1 MSCIGP
7 MARGAEDLALLYR
20 IIAGPDTRDTDM
32 QPVPVDDVPALDV
45 KGLRIAYAL
54 TFPGFPVAADIRE
67 AIEALAKKLAN
78 AGAIVAGAEL
88 PELDF
93 HADLQAGGE
102 LIGMML
108 GAAQPDKDA
117 PPPSLADYFA
127 ALHKRDRS
135 IVAWENFLSQWDALL
150 CPASMT
156 SAFPHCEAGAPLQ
169 VDGRDEDYWMVAG
182 HGALFNYS
190 GHPAIAM
197 PCGLGR
203 QGLPIGVQL
212 VGKRWSESRLLAIAQ
227 ALSPLTG
234 GFRRPPGY

>member
-1 MSCIGP
+1 
-7 MARGAEDLALLYR
+7 
-20 IIAGPDTRDTDM
+20 M

-45 KGLRIAYAL
+45 KELRIAYAP
-54 TFPGFPVAADIRE
+54 TFPGFPVAADIRQ
-67 AIEALAKKLAN
+67 AIEALAKKLERRRRDRR
-78 AGAIVAGAEL
+78 GGKSCR
-88 PELDF
+88 ELDF
-93 HADLQAGGE
+93 HADLAAGGE

-135 IVAWENFLSQWDALL
+135 IVAWEKFLSQWDALL
-150 CPASMT
+150 CPVSMT
-156 SAFPHCEAGAPLQ
+156 TAFPHCEAGAPLQ

-197 PCGLGR
+197 PCGLDR
-203 QGLPIGVQL
+203 EGLPIGVQL
-212 VGKRWSESRLLAIAQ
+212 VGRRWSESRLLAIA
-227 ALSPLTG
+227 
-234 GFRRPPGY
+234 RRCRR